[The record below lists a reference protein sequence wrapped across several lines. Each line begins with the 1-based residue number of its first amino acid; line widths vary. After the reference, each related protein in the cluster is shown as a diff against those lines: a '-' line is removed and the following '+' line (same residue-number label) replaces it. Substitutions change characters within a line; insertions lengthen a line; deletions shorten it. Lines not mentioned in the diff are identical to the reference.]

1 MNAKPILA
9 RRPIGTTLVA
19 AALST
24 LVAIGLLSTVSSLF
38 LRDGA
43 PLEQAA
49 IAERACA
56 DYAFVSERETCM
68 RTLAASRA
76 RIVASEPGAT
86 PESADACS
94 LPDEHPAVGIQL

>member
-1 MNAKPILA
+1 MNAKPIHA

-24 LVAIGLLSTVSSLF
+24 LVAIALLSTVSSLF

-43 PLEQAA
+43 PLAKVT

-76 RIVASEPGAT
+76 RNVASDSGAT
-86 PESADACS
+86 RESANARS
-94 LPDEHPAVGIQL
+94 LPDEHPAVGTQL

>member
-19 AALST
+19 AALSA

-49 IAERACA
+49 IAGRACA
-56 DYAFVSERETCM
+56 DYAFVSERDICM
-68 RTLAASRA
+68 RSFAGSRD
-76 RIVASEPGAT
+76 RNVASDSSAT
-86 PESADACS
+86 RESSNARS
-94 LPDEHPAVGIQL
+94 LPDEHPAVGTQL